1 MDTDLEVAAPT
12 ALTAP
17 FDFDATFTANY
28 RRVARVVLRIVGDP
42 ARAEDLAVDAFSRLL
57 NHPSAQGPGVE
68 AWLYRTAVRLGIDE
82 LRRRARRERYEQWL
96 AFVLPPRPPDELFA
110 SAQERG
116 RVRTVLAALPR
127 RQAELLLMRTEDV
140 SHDDIARV
148 LAVKPAS
155 VTVLLSRAKQA
166 FRKEYVKRYGHR

>member
-1 MDTDLEVAAPT
+1 VDTDLQVTATAALST
-12 ALTAP
+12 P
-17 FDFDATFTANY
+17 FDFETTFTANY
-28 RRVARVVLRIVGDP
+28 RRVARVILRIVGDP

-57 NHPSAQGPGVE
+57 NHPSAQGPGVDG
-68 AWLYRTAVRLGIDE
+68 WLYRTGVRLGLDE
-82 LRRRARRERYEQWL
+82 LRRRARRERYDRWL
-96 AFVLPPRPPDELFA
+96 AFALPPRTPDELFA

-127 RQAELLLMRTEDV
+127 RQAELLVMRTDDV
-140 SHDDIARV
+140 SHEDIARV

-166 FRKEYVKRYGHR
+166 FRKEYVKRYGQR